1 MDFGVN
7 GVVFAVFFFLN
18 FLRLNVECFISSV
31 ALKETVNV
39 AEKAE
44 NAAKGKAMWANVI
57 RNDK

>member
-1 MDFGVN
+1 M
-7 GVVFAVFFFLN
+7 N

-39 AEKAE
+39 TEKAK
-44 NAAKGKAMWANVI
+44 NAAKRQATWVNVI